1 MALKRMGYDG
11 KLVAHGLTSLAST
24 ILNKAQFPSDAIE
37 VALAH
42 VDYSKTRLGYNK
54 AEYLDLRREM
64 MCWWSDYI
72 QRATLITCSAD

>member
-1 MALKRMGYDG
+1 MALQRMGYDG

-42 VDYSKTRLGYNK
+42 VDYSKTRQGYNK
-54 AEYLDLRREM
+54 AEYLDLRHEM

-72 QRATLITCSAD
+72 QQATLTTSSAG